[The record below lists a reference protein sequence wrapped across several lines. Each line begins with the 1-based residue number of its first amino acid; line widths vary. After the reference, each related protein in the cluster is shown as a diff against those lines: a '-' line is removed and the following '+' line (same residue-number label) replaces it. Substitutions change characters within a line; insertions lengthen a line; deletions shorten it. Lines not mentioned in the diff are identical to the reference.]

1 MLMILRRKSLTLS
14 SSTKM
19 SFLRMLMLYLSF
31 HLGLLDSGQLGSVA
45 PEQVMDDNATENVFI
60 RGKRFDDCAAKATE
74 KYTESMHVCH
84 PFL

>member
-1 MLMILRRKSLTLS
+1 MS
-14 SSTKM
+14 SSTRG
-19 SFLRMLMLYLSF
+19 SILRMLMLYLSF

-45 PEQVMDDNATENVFI
+45 PEQVMDDDVTENVFT
-60 RGKRFDDCAAKATE
+60 RGKRFDDCVAKATE

>member
-1 MLMILRRKSLTLS
+1 MS
-14 SSTKM
+14 SSMKG

-31 HLGLLDSGQLGSVA
+31 HPGLLDSGQLGSVD
-45 PEQVMDDNATENVFI
+45 PEQVMDDDVTENVFI